1 MSNFSFVQDLALSE
15 TKRAEASL
23 KEERSDAEIEI
34 KTLKKQVSFLLSLSC
49 GVLTYFKRLIYETV
63 GYIRMIHSV
72 NDTFLR
78 FVCF

>member
-34 KTLKKQVSFLLSLSC
+34 KTLKK
-49 GVLTYFKRLIYETV
+49 
-63 GYIRMIHSV
+63 
-72 NDTFLR
+72 
-78 FVCF
+78 